1 MPTDVDSHSFY
12 VNGVDNALGLGRAS
26 AIVTFKFNH
35 EMIEAKITI
44 VDNWDHS
51 KFEAAMGYFLRD
63 AYIVQQSEVRSTFAY
78 KTTYDI
84 DYDIT
89 ELFHE

>member
-1 MPTDVDSHSFY
+1 MGSF
-12 VNGVDNALGLGRAS
+12 L
-26 AIVTFKFNH
+26 K
-35 EMIEAKITI
+35 
-44 VDNWDHS
+44 
-51 KFEAAMGYFLRD
+51 D
-63 AYIVQQSEVRSTFAY
+63 AYIVQQSGVRSTFAY